1 MKTNYHNVGTVQKS
15 NRKIVERGEIDTPYT
30 HIHYYP
36 IHMLGTCT
44 SIHRRYIFLFNK
56 TRVLFPH

>member
-15 NRKIVERGEIDTPYT
+15 NRKVVEKGEIDTPYT

-44 SIHRRYIFLFNK
+44 STIGDI
-56 TRVLFPH
+56 